1 MNRKLI
7 AIDLDGTL
15 LNSEK
20 KVSNEAKVYLKKLK
34 EEGHIIV
41 LATGRILRSAID
53 VTNGAEF
60 ANYVVGSTGGVIY
73 DLEKKEI
80 LYQNKISKENINE
93 IYSAYNEDIDRIE
106 MCDLD
111 YYYIYSKNNH
121 ENSTYKRIINNIE
134 DYLENKDDTI
144 HIAIIV
150 KNNFKKN
157 YNNLKEKTNNLKISL
172 MRDSYSPKRWIE
184 VSGLDVSKYN
194 GIKYIS
200 DIEKIDNNNIIAF
213 GDSLN
218 DIDML
223 EKSAVSVAVS
233 NAIEEVK
240 EAAKYITKSYNED
253 GVIEFLKWYL

>member
-1 MNRKLI
+1 MHHQN
-7 AIDLDGTL
+7 T
-15 LNSEK
+15 K
-20 KVSNEAKVYLKKLK
+20 KN
-34 EEGHIIV
+34 
-41 LATGRILRSAID
+41 D
-53 VTNGAEF
+53 
-60 ANYVVGSTGGVIY
+60 
-73 DLEKKEI
+73 
-80 LYQNKISKENINE
+80 
-93 IYSAYNEDIDRIE
+93 
-106 MCDLD
+106 
-111 YYYIYSKNNH
+111 H

-134 DYLENKDDTI
+134 DYLENKDNTI

-150 KNNFKKN
+150 KNNFEYN
-157 YNNLKEKTNNLKISL
+157 YNKLKEKINNLKISL

-184 VSGLDVSKYN
+184 VSGLNVSKYN